1 MSDNQETLFLTDQ
14 HMQSAEN
21 KSLDK
26 SLAGLRAYK
35 KIKFVAN
42 RKATII
48 VVGAFLLILLA
59 IPILNKNQQLA
70 QYREQYI
77 EASEQL
83 SALHKQE
90 TALSNEVEMLKDDE
104 YIAKLVRSEY
114 GVSKGNELVFKF
126 PSNQEAQHRENL
138 SHIDA
143 EQNTTEDE

>member
-14 HMQSAEN
+14 HIKSAEN

-35 KIKFVAN
+35 KIKFAAN

-48 VVGAFLLILLA
+48 VVGAFLLILLG

-83 SALHKQE
+83 SALHEQE
-90 TALSNEVEMLKDDE
+90 KALSNEVEMLKDDE

-126 PSNQEAQHRENL
+126 PSSQESRSQEDI
-138 SHIDA
+138 SHIIT
-143 EQNTTEDE
+143 EQNTAEDQ